1 MEIRAWVW
9 GSWGEHNC
17 HSWIL
22 TQTKNRKHET
32 PEHKTHD
39 NCVKYRFVLPCTEGF
54 RVLLGFA
61 YRAQESQGKNLIGNS
76 SFAKENGLAMWKQK
90 EVVKQIKD
98 FTAGLMNGSNHS
110 APISCQLFQ
119 CCDYKESWSTTSFRK
134 SNLWVVR
141 KQIGLL
147 QKNKQRLRV

>member
-1 MEIRAWVW
+1 MEIRAWIW
-9 GSWGEHNC
+9 GLWGERNC
-17 HSWIL
+17 HSWIR
-22 TQTKNRKHET
+22 TQTKNRKHKT
-32 PEHKTHD
+32 PERKTHD
-39 NCVKYRFVLPCTEGF
+39 NCVKYRFVLPFTEGF

-90 EVVKQIKD
+90 EKTDQKLHCRADEWKQ
-98 FTAGLMNGSNHS
+98 S
-110 APISCQLFQ
+110 Q
-119 CCDYKESWSTTSFRK
+119 CAHLLPGFSMLWLQSTTSFRK
-134 SNLWVVR
+134 SVLWVVR